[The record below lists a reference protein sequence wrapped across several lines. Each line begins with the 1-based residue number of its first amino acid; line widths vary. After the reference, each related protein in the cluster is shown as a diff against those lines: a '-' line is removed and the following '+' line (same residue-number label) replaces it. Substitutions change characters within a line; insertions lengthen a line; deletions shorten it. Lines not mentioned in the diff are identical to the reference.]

1 MKRWKEAVIGLDKE
15 LYEDAR
21 KEFNL
26 ASMTSFG
33 ADGGKEIKERDF
45 SQVRGDFESNS
56 FVQAVLDHI
65 RKKEALGDELIQ
77 RLGTHGA

>member
-1 MKRWKEAVIGLDKE
+1 
-15 LYEDAR
+15 
-21 KEFNL
+21 
-26 ASMTSFG
+26 MTSFG

-45 SQVRGDFESNS
+45 SQVRGDFESNY

-77 RLGTHGA
+77 RLKTYGA